1 MDELE
6 CNYLGFISATE
17 AGLQTFF
24 AVVLTTVVVVL
35 AASLVASVSTK
46 NRLARELAKEK
57 ETNEQKQKNTKHT
70 MRKMNV
76 KLGTL

>member
-1 MDELE
+1 MDEIE
-6 CNYLGFISATE
+6 CGYLGFIKSTD

-57 ETNEQKQKNTKHT
+57 ETNEQKQKSTTK
-70 MRKMNV
+70 
-76 KLGTL
+76 